1 MKHVLYAYGDKERIS
16 WLIESDEKTVF
27 ENREHV
33 ENYKDKISNSESKTI
48 ALHVGIFW
56 GIGVFIIKNKD
67 SIKIKIDDTEIFDEF
82 TGKKKSQS
90 ELIQKRIGFI
100 RQLINQRK
108 LEVSWEVIIPEDN
121 KANRFEK

>member
-1 MKHVLYAYGDKERIS
+1 MKHVLYAYGDKEKIS

-27 ENREHV
+27 ENREHG

-48 ALHVGIFW
+48 ALPVGIGW
-56 GIGVFIIKNKD
+56 GSGVFILKNKD

-108 LEVSWEVIIPEDN
+108 LEVSCELIIPEDN
-121 KANRFEK
+121 KSNRFEK